1 MEKQTGVSAQEMSK
15 MAVAAAELDKRLS
28 AVDMAGITIG
38 SEEDKQFLAN
48 IAKMDKSGEYVVQIK
63 DEKGEVQTK
72 KLAEITQT
80 QFDNLIEEQKNR
92 PQTMEDIARVQMGI
106 SETIKSDVNSIKNS
120 LAGGIISSKQVRENI
135 IGAQKTVDVVGGEA
149 SRNFAKPEVVRK
161 ETETLF
167 TNLGTFVDDLKSGNK
182 SFTDSLSGVLEK
194 IGNQMSDVEKGFK
207 DTLKTYGVNVSNK
220 LTGDNL
226 VEKSA
231 KFGVDKINEIT
242 NNDKVNNVVPLENKG
257 NQTIA
262 QNITTTQTTITK
274 GTVDVGGK
282 IQVDVQVPTGVSE
295 SQLKQILTSTFNES
309 KFKDYIVRLIP
320 KEGSLTPEN
329 KTYE

>member
-1 MEKQTGVSAQEMSK
+1 
-15 MAVAAAELDKRLS
+15 
-28 AVDMAGITIG
+28 
-38 SEEDKQFLAN
+38 
-48 IAKMDKSGEYVVQIK
+48 
-63 DEKGEVQTK
+63 
-72 KLAEITQT
+72 
-80 QFDNLIEEQKNR
+80 
-92 PQTMEDIARVQMGI
+92 MEDIARVQMGI
-106 SETIKSDVNSIKNS
+106 SETIKSDVNSIKTS

-149 SRNFAKPEVVRK
+149 SRNFGKPEVVRK

-207 DTLKTYGVNVSNK
+207 ETLGKYSKDVSSK
-220 LTGDNL
+220 LPTDNL
-226 VEKSA
+226 VGSSVKNV
-231 KFGVDKINEIT
+231 VDKGIEIT
-242 NNDKVNNVVPLENKG
+242 NNDKVKGVPLENGSKKIAE
-257 NQTIA
+257 TIT
-262 QNITTTQTTITK
+262 QNTQTTITK